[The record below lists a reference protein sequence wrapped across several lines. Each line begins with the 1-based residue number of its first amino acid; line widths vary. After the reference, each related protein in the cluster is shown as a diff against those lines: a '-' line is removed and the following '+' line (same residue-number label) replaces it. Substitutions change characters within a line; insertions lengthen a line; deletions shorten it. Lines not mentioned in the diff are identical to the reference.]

1 MTTAYTS
8 LLGFALPV
16 TGELSGTWGDTVNN
30 GITSLLD
37 SAIAGTTT
45 LSADTT
51 LTTTTGASNQA
62 RQAIL
67 LCTGHSA
74 NITIT
79 APAQSKIY
87 TVINASATYTVKI
100 RGVGPTTGITIPV
113 SSTATVAWNGSDFV
127 DATNYINGNVTLG
140 SGTANGV
147 AYLNG
152 SKVLTTGSALVF
164 DGTNLGV
171 GTNSFNAF
179 INNSVQ
185 ASFGTVVSK
194 SNSSTTYDSVIGQ
207 LAINNPDTTANNF
220 SQLAFTTSDGTNRV
234 VSAGIFAQTTART
247 PSAWT
252 TTNLQFFTG
261 TAGNPPTLKM
271 LLDGSGNLGVNQASP
286 SFKIDAIGSTTNG
299 SGIVTTLRLKNGGTT
314 LSDGAKIL
322 FTAGVSTDGAGIG
335 SGGQALNSADL
346 RFYTGGSNQAMT
358 LDILGNLM
366 LAVTSASR
374 KRITVGTLTPTTTA
388 TPEAIDLGATYSNA
402 AGTNL
407 KILTYND
414 GVSTHGI
421 GVSTASSDYV
431 TIATTGI
438 HSFYTGTVRSVTMDV
453 YGIISG
459 TTSANR
465 TSASTV
471 FPNWLSSTNI
481 GNFRN
486 TYFEG
491 NASTGGSN
499 WFGAGTTPYYALDW
513 DSTDQGRFVNN
524 SGAWAKTHALSRN
537 TGMENQYFNTAFVYE
552 CTPGTVLTG
561 GSWNY
566 INFSETGGTRQLS
579 RNSIG
584 YDANITFTAPMAGW
598 YFFSAQVNFVT
609 STDTDGT
616 IKLILNS
623 NFACY
628 GPSSSA
634 IAIGGTLQH
643 PGSRQVSGVLYMAG
657 GDYVQV
663 ACFVTAASTIRS
675 TAAYAGTFSG
685 HFIG

>member
-1 MTTAYTS
+1 
-8 LLGFALPV
+8 
-16 TGELSGTWGDTVNN
+16 
-30 GITSLLD
+30 
-37 SAIAGTTT
+37 
-45 LSADTT
+45 
-51 LTTTTGASNQA
+51 
-62 RQAIL
+62 
-67 LCTGHSA
+67 
-74 NITIT
+74 
-79 APAQSKIY
+79 
-87 TVINASATYTVKI
+87 
-100 RGVGPTTGITIPV
+100 
-113 SSTATVAWNGSDFV
+113 
-127 DATNYINGNVTLG
+127 
-140 SGTANGV
+140 
-147 AYLNG
+147 
-152 SKVLTTGSALVF
+152 
-164 DGTNLGV
+164 
-171 GTNSFNAF
+171 
-179 INNSVQ
+179 
-185 ASFGTVVSK
+185 
-194 SNSSTTYDSVIGQ
+194 
-207 LAINNPDTTANNF
+207 
-220 SQLAFTTSDGTNRV
+220 
-234 VSAGIFAQTTART
+234 
-247 PSAWT
+247 
-252 TTNLQFFTG
+252 
-261 TAGNPPTLKM
+261 
-271 LLDGSGNLGVNQASP
+271 
-286 SFKIDAIGSTTNG
+286 
-299 SGIVTTLRLKNGGTT
+299 
-314 LSDGAKIL
+314 
-322 FTAGVSTDGAGIG
+322 
-335 SGGQALNSADL
+335 
-346 RFYTGGSNQAMT
+346 
-358 LDILGNLM
+358 M